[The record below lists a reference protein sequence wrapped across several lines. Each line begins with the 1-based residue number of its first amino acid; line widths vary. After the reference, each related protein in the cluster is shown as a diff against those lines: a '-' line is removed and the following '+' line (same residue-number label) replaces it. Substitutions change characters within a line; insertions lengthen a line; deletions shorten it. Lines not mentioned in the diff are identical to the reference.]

1 MACSCNIP
9 MERPYC
15 SCKQLTRVQLTR
27 VRTASRGPTLA
38 ASAPGPSAGRCGAP
52 CYSMCMLCIVCA
64 CVCVCVCVQL
74 LLSVVYVLRV
84 CTCMFLICLG
94 SRTFYGEVTTTYS
107 PPYGRCKLANLAG
120 RSQERWGVERHPV
133 QTEMY
138 HGAVQI
144 YTCRC
149 VKSMR

>member
-1 MACSCNIP
+1 
-9 MERPYC
+9 
-15 SCKQLTRVQLTR
+15 
-27 VRTASRGPTLA
+27 
-38 ASAPGPSAGRCGAP
+38 
-52 CYSMCMLCIVCA
+52 MLLYVYVVY
-64 CVCVCVCVQL
+64 CVCVCVCVCVCAT
-74 LLSVVYVLRV
+74 VVV
-84 CTCMFLICLG
+84 CGVCSACVYMHVPYCLG